1 MFKPCKRL
9 LLLCFV
15 TTALSAPAYADENPA
30 IVDLLLKNIERQTQ
44 IKPTFES
51 AEEDSDGNVTISNMS
66 FKPAAGDTVMTVEEV
81 SLEDVSDPEDG
92 MTTIGSATFSGIKIE
107 SKSADGKPV
116 TVEMPE
122 GSVEE
127 WYVKDAGDAPT
138 PLDAVRASMTIAKK
152 MSSGKVSITS
162 DGQTVTSDGYE
173 ATWDGDPATGSGTWD
188 AKVSSVVIPAALV
201 ALADPSGTMKNL
213 GYGDLTFSMTGGGK
227 TTIDA
232 DNMGM
237 DFNFT
242 LAGKDMAAIKVAM
255 NADKIPL
262 AVYAE
267 LQKAQANGKEPDM
280 QAFMPQIQGISFG
293 GFSLR
298 FEDASIT
305 PKLLPMIAAMS
316 GMGTQEQLV
325 ANAGAMAQVGLMQLN
340 NPEFTNQV
348 VGAINTFMKEPK
360 SFTITLKPTAPVTV
374 QQLSTM
380 NPSDPGAAIKTLGVS
395 VTAND

>member
-1 MFKPCKRL
+1 MFKPSKRL

-15 TTALSAPAYADENPA
+15 TTALSAPAYAGDNPA

-51 AEEDSDGNVTISNMS
+51 AEEDSDGNVTISKMM

-107 SKSADGKPV
+107 SKSADGKSV

-127 WYVKDAGDAPT
+127 WYVKDAGDAPA

-188 AKVSSVVIPAALV
+188 AKVNSVVIPAALV

-255 NADKIPL
+255 NAEKIPL

-360 SFTITLKPTAPVTV
+360 SFTITLKPAAPVTV

>member
-15 TTALSAPAYADENPA
+15 TTALSAPAYAGENPA

-51 AEEDSDGNVTISNMS
+51 AEEDSDGNVTISNMV
-66 FKPAAGDTVMTVEEV
+66 FKPAAGDTVMTVAEV
-81 SLEDVSDPEDG
+81 SLEDVSDPEGG

-138 PLDAVRASMTIAKK
+138 PLDAVRSSMTIAKK

-188 AKVSSVVIPAALV
+188 AKVNSVVIPAALV

-293 GFSLR
+293 SFSLR

-360 SFTITLKPTAPVTV
+360 SFTITLKPAAPVTV
-374 QQLSTM
+374 QQISTM